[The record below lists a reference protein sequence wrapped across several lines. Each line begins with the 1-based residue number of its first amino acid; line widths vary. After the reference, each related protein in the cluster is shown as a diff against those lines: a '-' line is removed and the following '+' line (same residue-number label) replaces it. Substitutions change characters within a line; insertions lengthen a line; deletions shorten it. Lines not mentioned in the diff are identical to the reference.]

1 MSYICKICRL
11 HEYFMNRSVST
22 LFSPILYLIFFVKVF
37 EFLLFL
43 YQNFYFVS
51 DMLWHLFFCN
61 SLTTY
66 SHSSKKY
73 LQMIVVTFSA
83 NRIHQNCCQTNSL
96 RTSFWYLIVVKIRA
110 NLSIVRFFLAF
121 RYFSLHTDSL

>member
-1 MSYICKICRL
+1 MSISWIDQYQ
-11 HEYFMNRSVST
+11 HY
-22 LFSPILYLIFFVKVF
+22 
-37 EFLLFL
+37 FLLFYTSFSL
-43 YQNFYFVS
+43 SKFSNFCCFFIRISISWVICS
-51 DMLWHLFFCN
+51 GIFFFCN

-121 RYFSLHTDSL
+121 RYFSLHTDSLWIYFWYYF